1 MLGGV
6 ARRMGASLLPPR
18 CLVCGDAGDG
28 DDLCAPC
35 RAGLPWNRVCCA
47 RCALPLPL
55 PAPACGVC
63 LRRAPAFA
71 CGFAAL
77 VYAAPVER
85 LLPRFKFHADLGS
98 GRLLAQLLGDA
109 MASWEGRE
117 GVDCIVP
124 LPLHRS
130 RLAQRGYNQALELAR
145 PLARRYGL
153 RLDIDALRRT
163 RATAAQTEL
172 DGPARKRNVRGAF
185 AADGRIAGARVLLL
199 DDVITTGATMCEAA
213 VSLLRAGAARV
224 HVCAVARAP

>member
-6 ARRMGASLLPPR
+6 ARRVGASLLPPR

-35 RAGLPWNRVCCA
+35 RSGLPWNRVCCA
-47 RCALPLPL
+47 RCAWPLPL
-55 PAPACGVC
+55 AAAECGVC
-63 LRRAPAFA
+63 LRRPPAFA
-71 CGFAAL
+71 GGFAAL
-77 VYAAPVER
+77 VYAAPVDR

-109 MASWEGRE
+109 MVSWAGLEGIDR
-117 GVDCIVP
+117 VVP

-145 PLARRYGL
+145 PLARRFGL
-153 RLDIDALRRT
+153 SLDVDALQRT
-163 RATAAQTEL
+163 RATAAQTQL

-185 AADGRIAGARVLLL
+185 IARGNLAGARVLLL
-199 DDVITTGATMCEAA
+199 DDVITTGATMREAA
-213 VSLLRAGAARV
+213 ATLQRAGAAAV